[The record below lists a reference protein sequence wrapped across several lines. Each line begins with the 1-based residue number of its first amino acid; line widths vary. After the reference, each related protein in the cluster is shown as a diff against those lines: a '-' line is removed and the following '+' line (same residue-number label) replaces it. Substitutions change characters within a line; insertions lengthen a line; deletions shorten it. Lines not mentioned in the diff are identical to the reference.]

1 MVEETNEEI
10 DVRDE
15 HGKKFKDFKK
25 EFYESFEKIVAPVF
39 YQTQATYMSKLK
51 KADIKMVN
59 DAANQVGVDRKG
71 FGNYIHELKK

>member
-1 MVEETNEEI
+1 MRVVKNA
-10 DVRDE
+10 DE
-15 HGKKFKDFKK
+15 VVG
-25 EFYESFEKIVAPVF
+25 S
-39 YQTQATYMSKLK
+39 ATDLATPNTYPDLFRKLILK